1 MTDLATLAE
10 FKTYKEIASTNTKE
24 DSSITQLISAA
35 SAFIKE
41 YCGRTFVDN
50 FDEDLIQYFNGS
62 SDHTI
67 YLNEYPLVSA
77 IVEFSIDGGQ
87 TYTLGTEYVDY
98 YLGGDHITSGDGSAL
113 INPTISHNAIK
124 VTYTGG
130 YEEVPADLRIACMDL
145 VEYYR
150 KAEYNPKSS
159 LGTNMVER
167 STADYYGTNLPG
179 HIYRVLGNY
188 REIT

>member
-10 FKTYKEIASTNTKE
+10 FKAYKSISSTNTSE
-24 DSSITQLISAA
+24 DTSITQLLSAA
-35 SAFIKE
+35 SDFIKQ

-50 FDEDLIQYFNGS
+50 FDEEIIEYFNGS
-62 SDHTI
+62 NASTVF
-67 YLNEYPLVSA
+67 LSEYPLVSA
-77 IVEFSIDGGQ
+77 TVEFSTNGGQ
-87 TYTLGTEYVDY
+87 TYTLGVEYENY

-113 INPTISHNAIK
+113 ANPTISHNAIK

-130 YEEVPADLRIACMDL
+130 YEDIPADLNIACMDL
-145 VEYYR
+145 AEYYR

-167 STADYYGTNLPG
+167 STADYYGTKLPG